1 MWRKR
6 GMREM
11 ILARSLRAKAI
22 GRPLLILIS
31 RTGCWGKADDAGM
44 SSQKS
49 SNSGCTECPGMQKD
63 SLLYSEDL
71 CWASGFPGLVVPPAE
86 GPVRM
91 RDSDWHYRCPLHS
104 GSNQDRGHHKVLGKQ
119 GQSNSEKKTRRREL
133 VPFIQ
138 KLTWLIKAGAYDRKS
153 LH

>member
-1 MWRKR
+1 MAVMPLKVWHQVSCDS
-6 GMREM
+6 
-11 ILARSLRAKAI
+11 LRSALERSDVKKEGDERDDSGKKSRAKAI

-71 CWASGFPGLVVPPAE
+71 C
-86 GPVRM
+86 
-91 RDSDWHYRCPLHS
+91 
-104 GSNQDRGHHKVLGKQ
+104 
-119 GQSNSEKKTRRREL
+119 
-133 VPFIQ
+133 
-138 KLTWLIKAGAYDRKS
+138 
-153 LH
+153 